1 VADIKEAAMSAH
13 LGDVLQE
20 PTTEGLTSSEL
31 ARYLHWLE
39 GRGRSFSGYDEL
51 WDWSVSD
58 QVGFWGSLWDYFA
71 IRADTPYD
79 SVLSEEPLMPGARWF
94 AGAELN
100 YVRHALG
107 IGDDVAHGHD
117 VAVLAYSQ
125 TRAPRTLTLGE
136 LRDLVARARTG
147 LHRLGVRR
155 GDRVAGYL
163 PNIPETVVAF
173 LATASL
179 GAIWSSCAPEF
190 GPRSVLDRF
199 AQISPTVLLA
209 VDGYRYGDRDVD
221 RRSQLAEIR
230 AGLPSVRH
238 LVHVPYLGGA
248 VEGAVAWD
256 DLVVEEAQLA
266 LEAVPFDHPLFVL
279 YSSGTTGLPKAI
291 VHAHGGILLEHLKNH
306 GLSWDLR
313 PGDRMMWFTTTAWM
327 MWNALVSALLRGT
340 ALVLVD
346 GNPVYP
352 DLHWQWRLVEE
363 TGATF
368 FGVSPGYLMAC
379 RRAGLRPGREFKL
392 QLRQLGC
399 AGSPLP
405 LEGFTYACEELGP
418 DCRLNV
424 GSGGTDLCSGIV
436 QGNPLL
442 PVWAGEMSGRCLGVA
457 AYAYDPAGRPVVDEL
472 GELVITAPLPS
483 MPVGLW
489 GDADG
494 SRHRSAYFGH
504 YPGVWRQGDWVRFT
518 SRGSA
523 VVTGR
528 SDATLNRGGVRL
540 GTGEFYEVLSNLD
553 EIADALVV
561 HLEDPEG
568 GPGELVLFV
577 VPAGHAV
584 VDDALRHRLAS
595 HLRQEL
601 SPRHVP
607 DSIVAVPVIPQ
618 TLTGKKLEVPVKR
631 ILQGIPP
638 ADVASVDSL
647 ADPHSLEPY
656 VAFAASRKA
665 AQGHA

>member
-1 VADIKEAAMSAH
+1 M
-13 LGDVLQE
+13 
-20 PTTEGLTSSEL
+20 
-31 ARYLHWLE
+31 
-39 GRGRSFSGYDEL
+39 
-51 WDWSVSD
+51 
-58 QVGFWGSLWDYFA
+58 
-71 IRADTPYD
+71 
-79 SVLSEEPLMPGARWF
+79 
-94 AGAELN
+94 
-100 YVRHALG
+100 
-107 IGDDVAHGHD
+107 
-117 VAVLAYSQ
+117 
-125 TRAPRTLTLGE
+125 
-136 LRDLVARARTG
+136 VARARAG
-147 LHRLGVRR
+147 LQRLGVRR
-155 GDRVAGYL
+155 GDRVVGYL

-209 VDGYRYGDRDVD
+209 VDGYRYGDREVD
-221 RRSQLAEIR
+221 RRTQVAEIR

-238 LVHVPYLGGA
+238 LVHVPYLGA
-248 VEGAVAWD
+248 RMEGTVAWE
-256 DLVVEEAQLA
+256 DLVAEDAPLD
-266 LEAVPFDHPLFVL
+266 LEAVPFDHPLFIL

-291 VHAHGGILLEHLKNH
+291 VHGHGGILVEHLKNH

-340 ALVLVD
+340 SLVLVD

-352 DLHWQWRLVEE
+352 DLRRQWQLVEE

-368 FGVSPGYLMAC
+368 FGVSPGYLLAC
-379 RRAGLRPGREFKL
+379 RRAGLRPGREFEL
-392 QLRQLGC
+392 QLRQLAC

-405 LEGFTYACEELGP
+405 LDGFVYACEELGP
-418 DCRLNV
+418 TCRLNV

-489 GDADG
+489 GDEDG
-494 SRHRSAYFGH
+494 SRYRSAYFGH
-504 YPGVWRQGDWVRFT
+504 YPGVWRQGDWVRFS

-528 SDATLNRGGVRL
+528 SDATLNRGGVRM
-540 GTGEFYEVLSNLD
+540 GTGEFYEVLSNVD

-561 HLEDPEG
+561 HLEDPDG

-577 VPAGHAV
+577 VPAGDAV
-584 VDDALRHRLAS
+584 LDDALRQRLAKQF
-595 HLRQEL
+595 REEL

-607 DSIVAVPVIPQ
+607 DTIVAVPAIPH

-631 ILQGIPP
+631 ILQGAAP
-638 ADVASVDSL
+638 ADVASVDAL
-647 ADPHSLEPY
+647 ADPRSLEPY
-656 VAFAASRKA
+656 VTFAASREMA
-665 AQGHA
+665 RGHE

>member
-1 VADIKEAAMSAH
+1 MSAKF
-13 LGDVLQE
+13 GDLLQE
-20 PTTEGLTSSEL
+20 PTAADLSSSEL
-31 ARYLHWLE
+31 ARYLSWLE
-39 GRGRSFSGYDEL
+39 AGGRSFSGYDEL
-51 WDWSVSD
+51 WRWSVSD

-71 IRADTPYD
+71 IRADTPYER
-79 SVLSEEPLMPGARWF
+79 VLPTEPHMPGTRWF
-94 AGAELN
+94 AGAKLN
-100 YVRHALG
+100 YVRHALSL
-107 IGDDVAHGHD
+107 GDDNAHDRD

-125 TRAPRTLTLGE
+125 TRAALTLSLGE
-136 LRDLVARARTG
+136 MRDMVARARAG
-147 LHRLGVRR
+147 LQRLGVGR
-155 GDRVAGYL
+155 GDRVVGYL
-163 PNIPETVVAF
+163 PNIPETVIAF

-221 RRSQLAEIR
+221 RRPQVAEIR
-230 AGLPSVRH
+230 AGMPSVRH
-238 LVHVPYLGGA
+238 LVHVPYLGA
-248 VEGAVAWD
+248 RIEGAVAWE
-256 DLVVEEAQLA
+256 DLVAEGAPLA
-266 LEAVPFDHPLFVL
+266 LEAVPFDHPLFIL

-291 VHAHGGILLEHLKNH
+291 VHAHGGILVEHLKNH

-340 ALVLVD
+340 SLVLVD

-352 DLHWQWRLVEE
+352 DLRWQWRLVEE
-363 TGATF
+363 TEATF
-368 FGVSPGYLMAC
+368 FGVSPGYLMSC
-379 RRAGLRPGREFKL
+379 RRAGLRPGREFQL
-392 QLRQLGC
+392 HLRQLGC

-405 LEGFTYACEELGP
+405 LDGFTYACEELGP
-418 DCRLNV
+418 ECRLNV

-457 AYAYDPAGRPVVDEL
+457 AYAYDPTGRPVVDEL

-483 MPVGLW
+483 MPLGLW

-494 SRHRSAYFGH
+494 SRYRASYFEH
-504 YPGVWRQGDWVRFT
+504 YPGVWRQGDWVRF
-518 SRGSA
+518 SARGSA

-540 GTGEFYEVLSNLD
+540 GTGEFYEVLSEVE

-577 VPAGHAV
+577 VPADGV
-584 VDDALRHRLAS
+584 EVDDDVRQRLARR
-595 HLRQEL
+595 LREEL

-607 DSIVAVPVIPQ
+607 DSIVAVPVIPH

-631 ILQGIPP
+631 ILQGVAPS
-638 ADVASVDSL
+638 DVASVDSL
-647 ADPHSLEPY
+647 ADPRSLEPY
-656 VAFAASRKA
+656 VAFATSRSA
-665 AQGHA
+665 ARNQK

>member
-1 VADIKEAAMSAH
+1 MTAQF
-13 LGDVLQE
+13 GDVLQE
-20 PTTEGLTSSEL
+20 PTTAGRTTSEL
-31 ARYLHWLE
+31 ARYLRWLE
-39 GRGRSFSGYDEL
+39 GRGRSFSDYDEL
-51 WDWSVSD
+51 WGWSVSD

-71 IRADTPYD
+71 IRADTAYERVVP
-79 SVLSEEPLMPGARWF
+79 EQPQMPGARWF
-94 AGAELN
+94 AGAQLN

-107 IGDDVAHGHD
+107 VGDDDAHDHD
-117 VAVLAYSQ
+117 VAILAYSQ
-125 TRAPRTLTLGE
+125 TRAPRALTLGE
-136 LRDLVARARTG
+136 LRDQVARARAG
-147 LHRLGVRR
+147 LVRLGVRG

-209 VDGYRYGDRDVD
+209 VDGYRYGDQDVD
-221 RRSQLAEIR
+221 RRSQLGEIR

-238 LVHVPYLGGA
+238 LVHVPYLGA
-248 VEGAVAWD
+248 PVEGAVAWD
-256 DLVVEEAQLA
+256 DLLAEEEPLA

-291 VHAHGGILLEHLKNH
+291 VHAHGGILVEHLKNH

-327 MWNALVSALLRGT
+327 MWNALVSALLRRSS
-340 ALVLVD
+340 LVLVD

-352 DLHWQWRLVEE
+352 DLRWQWRLVEE

-379 RRAGLRPGREFKL
+379 RRAGLRPGREFEL

-405 LEGFTYACEELGP
+405 LEGFAYACAELGP
-418 DCRLNV
+418 ECRLNV

-436 QGNPLL
+436 QGNPIL

-457 AYAYDPAGRPVVDEL
+457 AYAYDFAGRSVVDEL

-483 MPVGLW
+483 MPVGFW

-494 SRHRSAYFGH
+494 SRYRSAYFAH
-504 YPGVWRQGDWVRFT
+504 YPGVWRQGDWVRFS

-540 GTGEFYEVLSNLD
+540 GTGEFYEVLFTID

-577 VPAGHAV
+577 VPAEDAV
-584 VDDALRHRLAS
+584 LDDALRHKVAQ
-595 HLRQEL
+595 HLRNEL

-631 ILQGIPP
+631 ILQGAAP
-638 ADVASVDSL
+638 ADVASIDSL
-647 ADPHSLEPY
+647 ADPRSLEPFI
-656 VAFAASRKA
+656 AFANGRKA
-665 AQGHA
+665 ARDS

>member
-1 VADIKEAAMSAH
+1 MSAQF
-13 LGDVLQE
+13 GDLLQE
-20 PTTEGLTSSEL
+20 PTLEARTSSEL
-31 ARYLHWLE
+31 ARYLRWLE
-39 GRGRSFSGYDEL
+39 GRGHRFSRYDEL
-51 WDWSVSD
+51 WEWSVSD
-58 QVGFWGSLWDYFA
+58 QVGFWGSLWDYFQ
-71 IRADTPYD
+71 IRADTGYER
-79 SVLSEEPLMPGARWF
+79 VLPEDRPMPGTRWF
-94 AGAELN
+94 AGAQLS
-100 YVRHALG
+100 YVGHALRL
-107 IGDDVAHGHD
+107 GDEGAGEHEI
-117 VAVLAYSQ
+117 AIRAYSQ
-125 TRAPRTLTLGE
+125 TRKPSTLSWLE
-136 LRDLVARARTG
+136 LRELVARARAG
-147 LHRLGVRR
+147 LQRLGVRR
-155 GDRVAGYL
+155 GDRVAAYL
-163 PNIPETVVAF
+163 PNIPETVIAF

-199 AQISPTVLLA
+199 AQTSPVVLLA
-209 VDGYRYGDRDVD
+209 VDGYRYGDKDVD

-238 LVHVPYLGGA
+238 LVHVPYLGAG

-256 DLVVEEAQLA
+256 DLLAEDAPLA
-266 LEAVPFDHPLFVL
+266 LESVPFDHPLFVL

-291 VHAHGGILLEHLKNH
+291 VHSHGGILLEHLKNH

-313 PGDRMMWFTTTAWM
+313 PGDTMMWFTTTAWM

-340 ALVLVD
+340 SLVLVD

-352 DLHWQWRLVEE
+352 DLRWQWRLVEE

-379 RRAGLRPGREFKL
+379 RRQGVRPGREFEL

-405 LEGFTYACEELGP
+405 LEGFAYACEELNET
-418 DCRLNV
+418 CRLNV

-457 AYAYDPAGRPVVDEL
+457 AYANDLDGRPVVSEL

-489 GDADG
+489 GDIDG
-494 SRHRSAYFGH
+494 SRYRAAYFEH
-504 YPGVWRQGDWVRFT
+504 YPGVWRQGDWVRF
-518 SRGSA
+518 SPRGSA

-540 GTGEFYEVLSNLD
+540 GTGEFYEVLANFD

-561 HLEDPEG
+561 HLEDRDG

-577 VPAGHAV
+577 VPADDAE
-584 VDDALRHRLAS
+584 VDDALRHRLAKD
-595 HLRQEL
+595 LGEEL

-607 DSIVAVPVIPQ
+607 DSIVAVPVIPH

-631 ILQGIPP
+631 ILQGAAPT
-638 ADVASVDSL
+638 DVASLDAL
-647 ADPHSLEPY
+647 ADPRSLDPF
-656 VAFAASRKA
+656 VAFAASRPPA
-665 AQGHA
+665 RSDT

>member
-1 VADIKEAAMSAH
+1 MN
-13 LGDVLQE
+13 LQFGDLLQE
-20 PTTEGLTSSEL
+20 PTVDGRTNSEL
-31 ARYLHWLE
+31 ARYLCWLE
-39 GRGRSFSGYDEL
+39 GRGRSFGGYDEL
-51 WDWSVSD
+51 WGWSVTD

-71 IRADTPYD
+71 IRADTPYER
-79 SVLSEEPLMPGARWF
+79 VLPEEPTMPGTGWF
-94 AGAELN
+94 AGARLN

-107 IGDDVAHGHD
+107 VGDDSAQDGD

-125 TRAPRTLTLGE
+125 TREPRRLTLGE
-136 LRDLVARARTG
+136 LRDLVARARAG
-147 LHRLGVRR
+147 LQRLGVRP

-179 GAIWSSCAPEF
+179 GATWSSCAPEF
-190 GPRSVLDRF
+190 GPRSVVDRF

-221 RRSQLAEIR
+221 RRAQLAEIR
-230 AGLPSVRH
+230 AGLPSVLH
-238 LVHVPYLGGA
+238 LVHVPYLGAA
-248 VEGAVAWD
+248 VEGAVSWD
-256 DLVVEEAQLA
+256 DLVAEEAPLT
-266 LEAVPFDHPLFVL
+266 LDAVPFDHPLFVL

-291 VHAHGGILLEHLKNH
+291 VHSHGGILVEHLKNH

-340 ALVLVD
+340 SIVLVD

-352 DLHWQWRLVEE
+352 DLRWQWRLVEE

-379 RRAGLRPGREFKL
+379 RRAGIRPGREFEL

-405 LEGFTYACEELGP
+405 LEGFAYACDELGP
-418 DCRLNV
+418 ECRLNV

-457 AYAYDPAGRPVVDEL
+457 AYAYDLSGHPVVDEL

-494 SRHRSAYFGH
+494 SRYRSAYFGH
-504 YPGVWRQGDWVRFT
+504 YPGIWRQGDWVRF
-518 SRGSA
+518 SARGSA

-540 GTGEFYEVLSNLD
+540 GTGEFYEVVSNFA

-561 HLEDPEG
+561 HLEDPDG
-568 GPGELVLFV
+568 GPGELLLFV
-577 VPAGHAV
+577 VPTEGV
-584 VDDALRHRLAS
+584 TVDDALRRRLAKR
-595 HLRQEL
+595 LFEEL

-607 DSIVAVPVIPQ
+607 DSIVAVPVIPH

-631 ILQGIPP
+631 ILQGAAP
-638 ADVASVDSL
+638 ADVASVDAL
-647 ADPHSLEPY
+647 ADPRSLESF
-656 VAFAASRKA
+656 VAFANSRMAS
-665 AQGHA
+665 GGDT